1 MGIYSYKELKHIDNL
16 IFHDKF
22 VNLYGCDQE
31 WFPREI
37 QRLSGCGPTVASD
50 IVIYNMLKY
59 NPDFVDGTK
68 EDALSVM
75 NYVWDY
81 VTPGINGI
89 PSGKIF
95 TEKFKTMADA
105 NKRRVE
111 FQILEVPEDKRFRP
125 DYDDIANIIKEGLI
139 SDQPVAFL
147 NIDSGHVKN
156 LDDYHWVVIIGAE
169 FDNDDCVI
177 RIFDE
182 GVEKE
187 LSISEWESK
196 TVRGGALVYLKSVEW
211 NVADK
216 KLDLTANEINEKET
230 ED

>member
-1 MGIYSYKELKHIDNL
+1 
-16 IFHDKF
+16 
-22 VNLYGCDQE
+22 
-31 WFPREI
+31 
-37 QRLSGCGPTVASD
+37 
-50 IVIYNMLKY
+50 MLKY

-187 LSISEWESK
+187 LSISEWKSK